1 MSSDISYA
9 KTYPCT
15 AAVVQD
21 QLVYSD
27 SGTATPTT
35 GSTDVP
41 IGITRSGA
49 ALNADGTYTCS
60 VAIFGVVEYAIAS
73 APIAANADLMPAAD
87 GEIVTAA
94 AGAGNVTFGK
104 AVDAAAAAGDKIPVV
119 LYGPF
124 SVASA

>member
-1 MSSDISYA
+1 MSELSVAIDF
-9 KTYPCT
+9 PCT

-35 GSTDVP
+35 AATDVP

-49 ALNADGTYTCS
+49 VLQADGTYQCS
-60 VAIFGVVEYAIAS
+60 VAVFGVVEYAIAS
-73 APIAANADLMPAAD
+73 APIALLADLMPAAD
-87 GEIVTAA
+87 GEVVTAG
-94 AGAGNVTFGK
+94 AGAGNVTFGR
-104 AVDAAAAAGDKIPVV
+104 ALDAASAAGDKIRVA

-124 SVASA
+124 SVAGA